1 MRIARVD
8 GRSLAPR
15 LPEGS
20 FAVFRRRR
28 EVKRGDIVAARH
40 PQLGI
45 IVRRVATITL
55 RGRISLH
62 AMPRQGSDGEGASA
76 GSSAGSSA
84 VARDQILGT
93 LMFKLPLLR
102 WRTGA
107 GDAADAGE
115 LQGQ

>member
-1 MRIARVD
+1 M
-8 GRSLAPR
+8 
-15 LPEGS
+15 
-20 FAVFRRRR
+20 FRRRR

-76 GSSAGSSA
+76 GSSGGSSAGSSA
-84 VARDQILGT
+84 VARDQVLGT

-102 WRTGA
+102 WRTGS